1 MFDTKS
7 LNMKHKLLFVVFI
20 IAAMLL
26 SACSKPEAEPQVI
39 EKLNI
44 SPAKVYSPST
54 GGDFEIKVLSNT
66 DWSVKSDKQWAV
78 PSVSGGSKDGS
89 FTIKVAANTASADD
103 NAVVTVS
110 TQNLSLTIDVSRKGK
125 TE

>member
-7 LNMKHKLLFVVFI
+7 LNMKHKLLF
-20 IAAMLL
+20 IAAAVAMLL

-44 SPAKVYSPST
+44 SPAKVNSPSA
-54 GGDFEIKVLSNT
+54 GGDFEIKVMSNT

-89 FTIKVAANTASADD
+89 FTIKVAANTASVDD

>member
-7 LNMKHKLLFVVFI
+7 LNMKHKLLF
-20 IAAMLL
+20 IAAAVAMLL

-44 SPAKVYSPST
+44 SPAKVYSPSA
-54 GGDFEIKVLSNT
+54 GGNFDIKVLSNT

-89 FTIKVAANTASADD
+89 FTIKVAANTASVDD

>member
-7 LNMKHKLLFVVFI
+7 LNMKHKLLF
-20 IAAMLL
+20 IAAAVAMLL

-44 SPAKVYSPST
+44 SPSKVYSPSA
-54 GGDFEIKVLSNT
+54 GGDFDIKVLSNT

-78 PSVSGGSKDGS
+78 PSVSNGSKDGS

-103 NAVVTVS
+103 DAVVTVS

>member
-7 LNMKHKLLFVVFI
+7 LNMKHKLLF
-20 IAAMLL
+20 IAAAVAMLL

-66 DWSVKSDKQWAV
+66 DKRRLVYH
-78 PSVSGGSKDGS
+78 
-89 FTIKVAANTASADD
+89 
-103 NAVVTVS
+103 
-110 TQNLSLTIDVSRKGK
+110 
-125 TE
+125 

>member
-7 LNMKHKLLFVVFI
+7 LNMKHKLLF
-20 IAAMLL
+20 IAAAVAMLL
-26 SACSKPEAEPQVI
+26 SACSKPSAEPQVI

-44 SPAKVYSPST
+44 SPAKVYSPSA

>member
-1 MFDTKS
+1 
-7 LNMKHKLLFVVFI
+7 MKKVLF
-20 IAAMLL
+20 IAAAVAMLL

-44 SPAKVYSPST
+44 SPAKVNSPSA

>member
-44 SPAKVYSPST
+44 SPAKVYSPSA
-54 GGDFEIKVLSNT
+54 GGDFDIKVLSNT

-89 FTIKVAANTASADD
+89 FTCKYSI
-103 NAVVTVS
+103 
-110 TQNLSLTIDVSRKGK
+110 GG
-125 TE
+125 

>member
-7 LNMKHKLLFVVFI
+7 LNMKHKLLF
-20 IAAMLL
+20 IAAAVAMLL

-44 SPAKVYSPST
+44 SPAKVYSPSA
-54 GGDFEIKVLSNT
+54 GGDFDIKVLSNT

-89 FTIKVAANTASADD
+89 FKIKVAANTASVDD